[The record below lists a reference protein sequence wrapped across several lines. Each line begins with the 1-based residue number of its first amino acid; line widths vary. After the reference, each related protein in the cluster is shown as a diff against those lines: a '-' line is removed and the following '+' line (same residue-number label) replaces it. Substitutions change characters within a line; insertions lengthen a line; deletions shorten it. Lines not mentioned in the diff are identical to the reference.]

1 MNKTTFANA
10 ARSSAIRSSSMTRTE
25 NGATALKSTGSDLL
39 NFFAN
44 AAAMRTRSEQEI
56 ANLFAKAFAE
66 DALLAVKMAFW
77 LRNVRGGAMERRA
90 FRIVLQWMA
99 ANAVEWIEAN
109 IALIPEF
116 GRWDDLYELAAYPRA
131 WLVASRLIRDQIRS
145 DVLAAKMNKPVSLCA
160 KWLKS
165 VNTSSAE
172 SNHLGKLTAKSI
184 GYDEREYRKMLS
196 ALRSRA
202 NVVETQMSAGNFSE
216 IDYEKVPSQA
226 MKLYRDA
233 FKKHNPERFVTYN
246 KAVANGEAVIHS
258 AALAPYE
265 ILRSAKM
272 SYSGYGW
279 SWNRNENK
287 SECFTLEGWDE
298 TLENQW
304 NALPNWIKGENSALV
319 VEDTSGSMFS
329 NEEGTPA
336 VAAAALNI
344 YFAERN
350 KGPYANLGI
359 TYSSTARWIDFS
371 GAKTLKEKVERI
383 PAIVENTN
391 LESVFDL
398 ILKLAIKNNIAPE
411 DMVKTLIIVSDG
423 QMDSQMEVN
432 LDETFHDAMERKF
445 QAKGYALPEIV
456 YWQVC
461 SREMSM
467 QADRNTPGVKLVS
480 GKSAAL
486 FKNIIEGASTDPYTF
501 MLEVL
506 NSDAYSVVR
515 DPRFM

>member
-1 MNKTTFANA
+1 MNKNTFANA
-10 ARSSAIRSSSMTRTE
+10 ARSSALRSSSMTRTE
-25 NGATALKSTGSDLL
+25 NGATALRSTGSDLL

-44 AAAMRTRSEQEI
+44 SAAMRTRSEVEI
-56 ANLFAKAFAE
+56 ANLFSKAFAE
-66 DALLAVKMAFW
+66 DNLLAVKMLFW

-90 FRIVLQWMA
+90 FRVALKWL
-99 ANAVEWIEAN
+99 AVNNPEWVVAN
-109 IALIPEF
+109 IHLLSVF
-116 GRWDDLYELAAYPRA
+116 GRWDDLYNLEGTPCWSAGMALVRNQIAADLLNARMGK
-131 WLVASRLIRDQIRS
+131 S
-145 DVLAAKMNKPVSLCA
+145 VSLCA

-172 SNHLGKLTAKSI
+172 SNRLGKLTAKYL
-184 GYDEREYRKMLS
+184 GYSEREYRKILS
-196 ALRSRA
+196 ALRSRMD
-202 NVVETQMSAGNFSE
+202 VVEVKMSAGNFSE

-226 MKLYRDA
+226 MKMYRDA
-233 FKKHNPERFVTYN
+233 FKKHNPERFQTYN

-272 SYSGYGW
+272 SQSAYGW
-279 SWNRNENK
+279 SNRNENK
-287 SECFTLEGWDE
+287 PGHFTLEGWDE

-304 NALPNWIKGENSALV
+304 NNLPNWIKGENSALV

-329 NEEGTPA
+329 EEEGIPA

-398 ILKLAIKNNIAPE
+398 ILKLALKNSIAPE

-423 QMDSQMEVN
+423 QMDSQMEVR
-432 LDETFHDAMERKF
+432 LDETFHEAMERKF
-445 QAKGYALPEIV
+445 QAAGYELPEIV

-461 SREMSM
+461 SREIAM
-467 QADRNTPGVKLVS
+467 QADKNTPGVKLVS

-486 FKNIIEGASTDPYTF
+486 FKNIIESASTDPYSF

-506 NSDAYSVVR
+506 NSEAYSVVR
-515 DPRFM
+515 DPRVM